1 MAPRFFPSF
10 SNVERQTLGLLAI
23 FKVHFYFNRHGKSRK
38 GSAGAGLVPSFLL
51 AVRRARSPSSP
62 ASCPCKLSPSA
73 GCPASRSTP
82 GAARSRLRFPP
93 DASRTIAAIAGSGRL
108 HHFGKHRW
116 KFGFGFDQWLLLAA
130 DPDHDDER
138 CGEPIDRSWIS
149 RTIL

>member
-1 MAPRFFPSF
+1 MAPRFFRS
-10 SNVERQTLGLLAI
+10 SAMANNKHSTLLAI
-23 FKVHFYFNRHGKSRK
+23 FKVHFYFIRHGKSRK
-38 GSAGAGLVPSFLL
+38 GPAGAGLVPSFLL

-62 ASCPCKLSPSA
+62 ASCPCKLSPTA

-82 GAARSRLRFPP
+82 GAARSRLRFPQM
-93 DASRTIAAIAGSGRL
+93 RLEHFAAIAGSGRL